1 MKKFNKNF
9 NSKAGIEESKKFVQ
23 KVKSSYFVKSK
34 ELKDIKAK
42 LYTVVVDDGNIVNDE
57 EISNKIPKFPEKISK
72 LDIKGLEN
80 GKFYHFW
87 LSLTENSLGE
97 DMSIPVIIAKGVHE
111 GKQVKKLKFKVLFSE
126 LQLHFMEMKLMELL

>member
-1 MKKFNKNF
+1 
-9 NSKAGIEESKKFVQ
+9 
-23 KVKSSYFVKSK
+23 VKSSYFVKSK

-42 LYTVVVDDGNIVNDE
+42 LYTVVVDDGNTVNDE

-111 GKQVKKLKFKVLFSE
+111 GKQFKNLNSRSYFRNYSCTSW
-126 LQLHFMEMKLMELL
+126 K